1 MSVIRVRKYI
11 YDVNVIIYDNQEEM
25 FKDFNT
31 TKFRKDFVK
40 FVDEYDER
48 RNLNFSETFPEL
60 MPMYNETKKTLND

>member
-1 MSVIRVRKYI
+1 MKRL
-11 YDVNVIIYDNQEEM
+11 YDYAIGTS
-25 FKDFNT
+25 DFNT